1 MRTLGA
7 AILVMLVAAGEAA
20 AIGSGAPATLT
31 LSGPSTTSYGH
42 RVTLAGRLSPARAAV
57 EVGIYRGSSLVAAT
71 RTRANGSYVI
81 RPRLHRPG
89 PYRARADG
97 LLSPPLAIRILPALE
112 ASFHGSPVIGAALRL
127 EARLRPIEAG
137 TLRVRVWRGHRQT
150 LRALFPAVIRVR
162 LGTESGR
169 PIRIELASLPRPGFL
184 PATATVRARL
194 ARPTLRA
201 GAGNPAIGQLVD
213 RLAQL
218 RYAVPRRSTSFGS
231 GLRDA
236 VIAFQKVHGLQRDG
250 VVGARTWAKL
260 ARPIRPAPRY
270 ASPHDHLEID
280 IARQVLYVVRDGS
293 IDEIVPVSTAGVP
306 GYRTPV
312 GRFAIERKILG
323 WRRSR
328 LGVLFN
334 PMYFLGGYAIHGS
347 PSVPPYPASHGCVR
361 VPIWL
366 TNRLF
371 AQHDYG
377 KTVYIY

>member
-1 MRTLGA
+1 MRTVGA
-7 AILVMLVAAGEAA
+7 AILFMLVAAGESAA
-20 AIGSGAPATLT
+20 SGSGLPATLT

-57 EVGIYRGSSLVAAT
+57 EVGIYRGSSLVAAA
-71 RTRANGSYVI
+71 RTRPDGSYVV
-81 RPRLHRPG
+81 RPRLYRPG
-89 PYRARADG
+89 PYRARSDG
-97 LLSPPLAIRILPALE
+97 LLSSPLAIRILPALE
-112 ASFHGSPVIGAALRL
+112 ASFRGSPVIGAALRL

-137 TLRVRVWRGHRQT
+137 ALRVRVWRGQRQT
-150 LRALFPAVIRVR
+150 LRALFPAVMRVR

-169 PIRIELASLPRPGFL
+169 PIRIELASLPRPGFMQ
-184 PATATVRARL
+184 ATATVRARL

-201 GAGNPAIGQLVD
+201 GAGGPAVGQLVD
-213 RLAQL
+213 RLAEL

-231 GLRDA
+231 AVRDA
-236 VIAFQKVHGLQRDG
+236 VIAFQKVHGLRRDG
-250 VVGARTWAKL
+250 VVGPRTWAKL
-260 ARPIRPAPRY
+260 ARPIRPPLRH
-270 ASPHDHLEID
+270 ASPADRIEID

-312 GRFAIERKILG
+312 GRFAIVRKIPG

-334 PMYFLGGYAIHGS
+334 PMYFVGGYAIHGS
-347 PSVPPYPASHGCVR
+347 LSVPPFPASHGCVR
-361 VPIWL
+361 VPMWL
-366 TNRLF
+366 TDRLF
-371 AQHDYG
+371 AQHRYG